1 MLRYGSWRTI
11 LKSTLWLGLL
21 ALPFGSSPAQ
31 DQVRPVQ
38 GLNKQAL
45 LDRQTFWDNQDWD
58 WYKEY
63 IPFFECPDEEI
74 NTTYYYRWEL
84 ITKHLTY
91 GSPTTGY
98 VFTEF
103 IDRPFWSGR
112 YGAISCPAGHQL
124 YEVRWLRHP
133 RIARDYLR
141 YWFQTP
147 GAQPRNYSTWLA
159 DSAWALQLVHPDR
172 GFTTGLLPDLIQNFK
187 GWEARHWVPE
197 RGMFWQTGH
206 DDGMEFNILSRQT
219 KDKLRGAPSF
229 RPSFNSYMWADA
241 RAISQI
247 AHLGGQT
254 AIEQEFNSRAGALKD
269 TIQKSLWD
277 PKRSFFFPMLRDDET
292 ADGFTMKAGTLT
304 HQTGKFA
311 GDPHGREEIGFVP
324 WQFSLPD
331 KDKGYEAAWKTL
343 MDVQAFFSPFGPTTV
358 EQHDPMFVLE
368 KYCCVWSGQS
378 WPYAT
383 TQTLKGLANLL
394 QEYDQ
399 THVSAADYAK
409 LLGIYARTHRKDGK
423 PYIAEAANPY
433 TGSWEFHDGYNHSEH
448 YFHSGFNDLV
458 ISGLVGLRPR
468 DDNKIE
474 VQPLAPADWPYFALD
489 SLQYQGRNVGIY
501 WDKDGSRY
509 GLGAG
514 LHVVVDGKK
523 LAGASELGKLVVELP
538 PAQPL
543 PPGTLLDMVNVAVNN
558 DGGYY
563 PRITASDTVAQTSVT
578 KANDGNI
585 WYMPSPPNRW
595 VGGEGKETVWVELNL
610 GTARQISIVN
620 LYLLDDGPD
629 AAIQAPSQIELQAW
643 SNRAWKPV
651 DAKKSRDRD
660 HLEANVTPEGHKPYK
675 FLILGGQSFS
685 RLRAV
690 LTPRPGKLVGLS
702 EFEAWGDPSQSL
714 EPAPAPE
721 GNLALNTGGEFPKAL
736 ASFTSMFDDVKR
748 ANDGQIIFTPQPNN
762 RWTSYGSKNATDWLE
777 IDFGQPRKL
786 GRLEL
791 AIFDDRGGVQAPT
804 SYTVQTWDGSGWKD
818 VIEPSRNPDQ
828 PAGSQLNE
836 IRFKPV
842 ETARVR
848 VIFTHRGESR
858 SGVSELLAWPE

>member
-1 MLRYGSWRTI
+1 MLRFTPTSP
-11 LKSTLWLGLL
+11 LPALLLGLL
-21 ALPFGSSPAQ
+21 ALLPAPALAQ
-31 DQVRPVQ
+31 APKTAIP

-45 LDRQTFWDNQDWD
+45 LERQTFWDNQDWD
-58 WYKEY
+58 WYKTQ

-91 GSPTTGY
+91 GSPASGY

-124 YEVRWLRHP
+124 YEVRWLRDP
-133 RIARDYLR
+133 RIARDYTR
-141 YWFQTP
+141 YWFQTQ
-147 GAQPRNYSTWLA
+147 GAQPRNYSTWIA
-159 DSAWALQLVHPDR
+159 DAAWALELVHPDR

-197 RGMFWQTGH
+197 RGLFWQTGH

-247 AHLGGQT
+247 AQLGGQ
-254 AIEQEFNSRAGALKD
+254 AEVEQEFSGRANTLKA

-277 PKRSFFFPMLRDDET
+277 PTRSFFFPMLRDDET

-311 GDPHGREEIGFVP
+311 GDTHGREEIGFVP

-331 KDKGYEAAWKTL
+331 KDQGFEAAWKTL
-343 MDVQAFFSPFGPTTV
+343 MDPKFFMAPFGPTTV

-383 TQTLKGLANLL
+383 TQTLKALANLL
-394 QEYDQ
+394 QEYSQ
-399 THVSAADYAK
+399 PHVTAADYTQ
-409 LLGIYARTHRKDGK
+409 LLGIYARTHRKQGK
-423 PYIAEAANPY
+423 PYIAEAANPD

-468 DDNKIE
+468 HDDKLE
-474 VQPLAPADWPYFALD
+474 VQPLAPASWDYFALD
-489 SLQYQGRNVGIY
+489 DVAYQGRKVSIY
-501 WDKDGSRY
+501 WDQTGTRY
-509 GLGAG
+509 GLGQG
-514 LHVVVDGKK
+514 LHLVVDGTKV
-523 LAGASELGKLVVELP
+523 ASSPTLGKLVADLP
-538 PAQPL
+538 PAQAQPA
-543 PPGTLLDMVNVAVNN
+543 PSAEPVNLAVNN

-563 PRITASDTVAQTSVT
+563 PRLTASSTVEPSSVT
-578 KANDGNI
+578 KANDGNY

-595 VGGEGKETVWVELNL
+595 VGSDPAGQATAIALDL
-610 GTARQISIVN
+610 GTPRQIHTVK
-620 LYLLDDGPD
+620 LYVLDDGPD
-629 AAIQAPSQIELQAW
+629 AEIQAPTAIELQTW
-643 SNRAWKPV
+643 QDGAWKP
-651 DAKKSRDRD
+651 A
-660 HLEANVTPEGHKPYK
+660 LGTVTPAGPPQGHRPYVVQ
-675 FLILGGQSFS
+675 LSS
-685 RLRAV
+685 PTVTRLRAL
-690 LTPRPGKLVGLS
+690 LTPRPGQKVGLT
-702 EFEAWGDPSQSL
+702 EFEAWGPGDQSL
-714 EPAPAPE
+714 EPAPPPA
-721 GNLALNTGGEFPKAL
+721 GNLALNTGGEFPKAS
-736 ASFTSMFDDVKR
+736 ASFTSMFDDIKR

-762 RWTSYGSKNATDWLE
+762 RWTSFGSKNPTDWLE
-777 IDFGQPRKL
+777 IDFGQPRTL

-804 SYTVQTWDGSGWKD
+804 SYTVQTWDGSGWQD
-818 VIEPSRNPDQ
+818 VANPKRNPDK
-828 PAGSQLNE
+828 PAGGQLNE
-836 IRFKPV
+836 VQFNPV
-842 ETARVR
+842 QTAKVR
-848 VIFTHRGESR
+848 ILFTHRGDSR
-858 SGVSELLAWPE
+858 SGVSEILAWPE